1 MVKKRL
7 AALGLVFAL
16 LATSVFGHLHTPD
29 VVYAEEVMEE
39 TQARTVAMGD
49 LEFLSLCDPQDLI
62 NVTTS
67 GTQAEEMMA
76 VINEVTQGLEGDY
89 DRAVAIY
96 DWVAENVEYE
106 SDPNV
111 NISAAPYDVFTSRYA
126 VCGGFSNLLKEML
139 NLAGIP
145 AAAVVGYYTSFPHQ
159 WNAVYVDGEW
169 VYADAT
175 AQGYFNE
182 ASMPTTHR
190 GNEVKDV
197 TWSYGDLQ
205 LGYYHGLAVTAASG
219 SVVEIPDSYMEYPIT
234 SFSYSLFNAAS
245 NLEEIKINANITQ
258 MEESTLKSY
267 TKMKGIT
274 VAEGNPA
281 YASHEGALFT
291 ADYQQLI
298 VYPYSREATEFTLPK
313 ETSSFDYKEAFR
325 AENLQNLY
333 VEEGSSYFSSYDGAI
348 YDSEKT
354 MLLSIPKG
362 KTSLQVYG
370 NAAITD
376 DAFANVDK
384 SNFTIIGQSGS
395 PAETYAKENQIA
407 FQAEDVIEEEY
418 TLVTVVNPV
427 ANSWNTGT
435 TYPNDG
441 GPAFAFNDN
450 TGNWWH
456 TNYGTAEDGNKNV
469 GSFTNAQ
476 VSEIPAFSE
485 ISENRV
491 WIGGEFEKAVYL
503 GKFTYRSRS
512 DSSDGNNRM
521 QQWALYTANVT
532 TGEPTDADFTVAASG
547 TFGEESS
554 NGVEAVLTTPV
565 KATHFR
571 LVAFQFNGQVTAT
584 KIEMFAAPEPKDPRM
599 VACYSFDKI
608 TGTTVKDECG
618 NRNGQLLG
626 STAKGKVGN
635 ALSVTEALQGMN
647 VSGTN
652 TYTEDWTVAYWVKAT
667 TDFDKEISVLEDAAK
682 KYSFSLRLGT
692 ANNRNGYGFRVGDND
707 GDVLTFGNYGDLA
720 KDTWYHMT
728 WAKDNDA
735 KTFYLYVNGK
745 LVKSNTWSGMPAGI
759 PAPYDVIGGTGFTG
773 LIDEVKVYN
782 AVLTQ
787 EEIAKVMIE
796 DCAVEETTIYHTE
809 TSREDGNYFA
819 FSESGWSAMGS
830 STEHVW
836 SDNPTSGNESSIW
849 YEVHFVGHK
858 IDIYAGKNHPHG
870 RVKYYIDGVEKGVF
884 DLYNGTNI
892 NSAYITTLEG
902 MSDGPHVL
910 KAVAMDAGK
919 CIDCAKVVVY
929 HIPYDVTGV
938 TIAEPTVSMVEGSTK
953 QVSYTVA
960 PDYAYLKD
968 ITYTSADPS
977 IATVSKDGVITAV
990 MEGTTTISMAA
1001 SNMTGTK
1008 EIAVTVIAGVPQIAG
1023 SIVDTD
1029 TQWTQDRYNEVKGL
1043 TTNSSTVTAWKNDK
1057 AISEIALVS
1066 VDCALKN
1073 VTVTASD
1080 LINGENT
1087 IDKSNVTTTFVKSTK
1102 AYNGGYLGYGDPNRA
1117 LPEDNGTNRSES
1129 SDILYQTTP
1138 INIPYNSVQP
1148 VWVEIAIPKT
1158 AAAGTYT
1165 GTISVTAK
1173 GIADPLTF
1181 TYEVIVQDATLPDA
1195 TEFKNGFDIE
1205 LWQYPYSS
1213 AEYYDVEPFSE
1224 EHFEIMRSSM
1234 EIYKEIGGHAI
1245 TTSIVEEA
1253 WSGQTYSEN
1262 AVHYP
1267 SMVKWNKQADGSF
1280 TWDYTDFDKWVT
1292 FCRDEMGLG
1301 DKIVLYSIAPWNNSI
1316 GYWQN
1321 GTLTYQRFSLSN
1333 ESDQN
1338 IWKAFLSDLITHLMD
1353 KGWFDDAYMGIDER
1367 GFSKEAFDLID
1378 SVVNVYVQPLKT
1390 AGAMD
1395 HFVDKWDLA
1404 LRVTDLNVGDTAAAA
1419 NPAKFKELVAA
1430 RAAKGYRTT
1439 LYSCTE
1445 HQPGNFSLSAPVESY
1460 WGILNAGMMGTAG
1473 FLRWAYDAWVEDPLR
1488 DATHNAFEPGDCF
1501 LIYPDEKDATDPTSK
1516 SSVRLERMAEGVR
1529 DVNKLMQIRQE
1540 VPALSDEVDAVFA
1553 KIKYGLVT
1561 SRSYLNANGVAQLRN
1576 ETAEFKQALNA
1587 LTNEYIDL
1595 KENGTNEVTS
1605 ITIAQGAT
1613 AELTLGDTLQLTA
1626 NLAPSNLKDDTIS
1639 WKSSNDKIATVD
1651 ANGQVLAIAEGT
1663 VTITV
1668 TAEVDKTKTAQIVI
1682 TVKGIE
1688 IDESKQVSY
1697 YSFDEITGTT
1707 VKDEWGN
1714 RDGQLLGATA
1724 KGKQGNALSVTE
1736 ALNGVTVTG
1745 DNTTSGDWTIG
1756 YWVKATSDFNQEIS
1770 VLEDAEKKYSLS
1782 LRLGSDSNRNGC
1794 GFRVGDGD
1802 GDVLTL
1808 ADYGRLIKDTWYHMT
1823 WIKDED
1829 AGISLY
1835 VNGERVGS
1843 NTWTNGKSIKA
1854 PYDVIGGTGFTGLID
1869 EVKVY
1874 NAVLTQAEIVASMQV
1889 DGINIRAEKVELY
1902 IDDTYSLDASVVTD
1916 KEDKTITYSS
1926 SNEKV
1931 ATVDADGVITPHKK
1945 GVAVITLSAAGY
1957 TATVEVTVLKE
1968 LIISNELPVYK
1979 LYELE
1984 GNYLSDVDR
1993 PDTSTD
1999 EGRAHQYLG
2008 QPDMIRTRT
2017 GRLITAYPNGHGKGP
2032 IIMKISDD
2040 NGETWTTHTNT
2051 PASWEG
2057 SQETPTLYVLNMS
2070 NGKERLIMIT
2080 ACPGWGTDSAGN
2092 QYGWNTSYSDDNGE
2106 TWTEY
2111 KHWYSQLEDG
2121 TNNASVVAMASLIQL
2136 KDENGN
2142 YIDEWMGVY
2151 HFQSPFKNYKTILS
2165 FDENGNEQWTEPE
2178 WYLAEH
2184 SSIESLYQMCEI
2196 GMFRSPDGKRIIGL
2210 ARTQSHNNFATLIYS
2225 DDEGKTWSE
2234 PMNLPGSLAGERHKA
2249 VYDPISGR
2257 LVITFRE
2264 IRYDLNGNNQFDGS
2278 GDWTCDDWG
2287 VWVGTYEDLIN
2298 QEPGDYRIRIAEDW
2312 AQSAKSGDTGYAGL
2326 VVLEDGTLIMDS
2338 YGHWDKEY
2346 STTQGFGVT
2355 ADLCYIKQAKFK
2367 LADVENAYG
2376 LVNYDA
2382 LAEAVAEVEDTD
2394 CDAYTETS
2402 WKTFADALEA
2412 AQAMLADRNVQ
2423 QVEVDAMIEE
2433 LENAVERLEKVSTD
2447 AVEANVAGYT
2457 LTLEGNIG
2465 VNFHMQLGAEVLAD
2479 ENAYMNFNVGGV
2491 NTQINVKDAA
2501 VKTVENI
2508 TYYVFKCEVPVKD
2521 METMITAQIILVDGR
2536 TSSEFKYT
2544 VQEYADKITGGEVT
2558 LPDAAPEVVEATKE
2572 LVEAMS
2578 DFGDYAS
2585 TYFAEETLEETAEM
2599 KAVTAETLEEFEG
2612 TFPEDSI
2619 YYGSSL
2625 LLKSNTILRH
2635 YFTEEVE
2642 GSTQKGSLYYI
2653 ESEGIPA
2660 HELGKE
2666 IVTEV
2671 EDMQITYNPL
2681 SYAYIALSRDDVDEN
2696 LKSVMRAMY
2705 LYYEAA
2711 QDYLEAT
2718 N

>member
-16 LATSVFGHLHTPD
+16 LATSVFGHLYTPD

-39 TQARTVAMGD
+39 TQARAAAMEA
-49 LEFLSLCDPQDLI
+49 LEFLNLCEPNDLI

-67 GTQAEEMMA
+67 EEQAAEMMT
-76 VINEVTQGLEGDY
+76 VINEVTNGMEGDY
-89 DRAVAIY
+89 DRAEAIY
-96 DWVAENVEYE
+96 NWVADNITYE
-106 SDPNV
+106 SDASV
-111 NISAAPYDVFTSRYA
+111 NISAEPYDVFTNKQA
-126 VCGGFSNLLKEML
+126 VCGGFSNLVKEMM

-145 AAAVVGYYTSFPHQ
+145 AAAVVGYLYNGLPHQ
-159 WNAVYVDGEW
+159 WNMVYVDGQW

-175 AQGYFNE
+175 GKGFFNE
-182 ASMPTTHR
+182 ANMPNTHIVK
-190 GNEVKDV
+190 EIKDV
-197 TWSYGDLQ
+197 TWTDGDLQ
-205 LGYYHGLAVTAASG
+205 LGFYHGLAVTGAKVSE
-219 SVVEIPDSYMEYPIT
+219 VEIPDSYKGYPIT
-234 SFSYSLFNAAS
+234 SLSYSLFNSDS
-245 NLEEIKINANITQ
+245 NVEELTINANITR
-258 MEESTLKSY
+258 MEDSTLRSY
-267 TKMKGIT
+267 TKMKSIT
-274 VAEGNPA
+274 VAEGNPS
-281 YASHEGALFT
+281 YASHEGALF
-291 ADYQQLI
+291 AAGYAQLI
-298 VYPYSREATEFTLPK
+298 AYPYSSEATEFTLPK
-313 ETSSFDYKEAFR
+313 ETRSFDYKEAFQ

-348 YDSEKT
+348 YDSGKT

-362 KTSLQVYG
+362 KTSIQVYG
-370 NAAITD
+370 NAAIMD

-384 SNFTIIGQSGS
+384 SKFTIIGQSGS
-395 PAETYAKENQIA
+395 PAETYARENQIA
-407 FQAEDVIEEEY
+407 FQAEGVTEEEY

-441 GPAFAFNDN
+441 GPSFAFNDN

-456 TNYGTAEDGNKNV
+456 TNYGSAAEGNKNV

-512 DSSDGNNRM
+512 DSSNGNNRM

-571 LVAFQFNGQVTAT
+571 LVAFAFNGEQVTAS
-584 KIEMFAAPEPKDPRM
+584 KIEMYSVPEPKDPRM

-626 STAKGKVGN
+626 STAKGKIGN

-682 KYSFSLRLGT
+682 KYSFSLRLGA

-707 GDVLTFGNYGDLA
+707 GDVLTFGNYGDLS

-759 PAPYDVIGGTGFTG
+759 PAPYDVIGGNGFTG

-836 SDNPTSGNESSIW
+836 SDNPTSGNESNIW

-858 IDIYAGKNHPHG
+858 IDIYAGKNSPHG

-884 DLYNGTNI
+884 DLYNGSNI
-892 NSAYITTLEG
+892 NSTYITTLEG
-902 MSDGPHVL
+902 LSDGSHVL
-910 KAVAMDAGK
+910 KAEAMDAGK
-919 CIDCAKVVVY
+919 CIDCAQVVVY
-929 HIPYDVTGV
+929 HIPYDVTSL
-938 TIAEPTVSMVEGSTK
+938 TLTESSVSMIEGSTK

-968 ITYTSADPS
+968 VTYTSADPS
-977 IATVSKDGVITAV
+977 VATVSKDGVITAV
-990 MEGTTTISMAA
+990 MEGTTTISLAA

-1008 EIAVTVIAGVPQIAG
+1008 EIVVNVIAGIPGIAG
-1023 SIVDTD
+1023 AIVDTD
-1029 TQWTQDRYNEVKGL
+1029 TQWTQNRYNEVKEL
-1043 TTNSSTVTAWKNDK
+1043 TTVSSTVTAWKNDK
-1057 AISEIALVS
+1057 AISEIALIS
-1066 VDCALKN
+1066 VDSALKN

-1080 LINGENT
+1080 LVNGEYT

-1117 LPEDNGTNRSES
+1117 IPEDNGTNRSES

-1148 VWVEIAIPKT
+1148 VWVEIAVPKT
-1158 AAAGTYT
+1158 AEAGTYT
-1165 GTISVTAK
+1165 GTISVTAN
-1173 GIADPLTF
+1173 GITEPLTF

-1205 LWQYPYSS
+1205 LWQYPYAS

-1224 EHFEIMRSSM
+1224 EHYEIMRSSM

-1262 AVHYP
+1262 DVHYP

-1292 FCRDEMGLG
+1292 FCRNEMGLG

-1321 GTLTYQRFSLSN
+1321 GTLTYQRFSLSS
-1333 ESDQN
+1333 ESDRN
-1338 IWKAFLSDLITHLMD
+1338 IWKAFLSDLITHLMN

-1378 SVVNVYVQPLKT
+1378 SVVNVYTNPLKT

-1419 NPAKFKELVAA
+1419 NPDRFKELVAA
-1430 RAAKGYRTT
+1430 REAKGYRTT

-1488 DATHNAFEPGDCF
+1488 DATHNSFEPGDCF
-1501 LIYPDEKDATDPTSK
+1501 LIYPDEKDAENPTSK

-1529 DVNKLMQIRQE
+1529 DVNKLMQIREE

-1553 KIKYGLVT
+1553 KIKYRLTT

-1576 ETAEFKQALNA
+1576 ETAQFKQALNA

-1595 KENGTNEVTS
+1595 KANGTNEVTS
-1605 ITIAQGAT
+1605 VAIAQGAT
-1613 AELTLGDTLQLTA
+1613 AEITLGSTLQLTA
-1626 NLAPSNLKDDTIS
+1626 NLAPSNLIDDTVI
-1639 WKSSNDKIATVD
+1639 WTSSNDKVATVD
-1651 ANGQVLAIAEGT
+1651 ENGQVLALAEGT

-1682 TVKGIE
+1682 TVTPVE
-1688 IDESKQVSY
+1688 IDEAKQVSY

-1714 RDGQLLGATA
+1714 RNGQLLGSTA

-1736 ALNGVTVTG
+1736 ALNGMTVAG
-1745 DNTTSGDWTIG
+1745 DNTVSGDWTVG
-1756 YWVKATSDFNQEIS
+1756 YWVKTTSEFNQEIS
-1770 VLEDAEKKYSLS
+1770 VLEDATKGYSLS
-1782 LRLGSDSNRNGC
+1782 LKMAASRSA
-1794 GFRVGDGD
+1794 GFRTGDGD
-1802 GDVLTL
+1802 GDVLSF
-1808 ADYGRLIKDTWYHMT
+1808 DYNFQKDTWYHVT
-1823 WIKDED
+1823 WTKDED
-1829 AGISLY
+1829 SGLSLY
-1835 VNGERVGS
+1835 VNGEYVGR
-1843 NTWTNGKSIKA
+1843 NTWTNNKSVKA

-1874 NAVLTQAEIVASMQV
+1874 NAVLTPIEIVASMQV

-1902 IDDTYSLDASVVTD
+1902 IDDTYSLNASVVTD

-1926 SNEKV
+1926 NNEAV
-1931 ATVDADGVITPHKK
+1931 ATVSEDGVITPHKK

-1957 TATVEVTVLKE
+1957 TAMVEVTVIKE
-1968 LIISNELPVYK
+1968 LIISNELPVYMLDEK
-1979 LYELE
+1979 
-1984 GNYLSDVDR
+1984 YLSDVEK
-1993 PDTSTD
+1993 PDTSTE
-1999 EGRAHQYLG
+1999 EGRRNQYLG
-2008 QPDMIRTRT
+2008 QPDMIRTST
-2017 GRLITAYPNGHGKGP
+2017 GRLITSFPQGHGKGP
-2032 IIMKISDD
+2032 LIMKISDD
-2040 NGETWTTHTNT
+2040 NGETWTTKTDT
-2051 PASWEG
+2051 PESWKG
-2057 SQETPTLYVLNMS
+2057 SQETPTLYVLNMAD
-2070 NGKERLIMIT
+2070 GTERIMLIT

-2111 KHWYSQLEDG
+2111 KHWYSQIEG
-2121 TNNASVVAMASLIQL
+2121 GRNNGAVVAMASMIQL

-2151 HFQSPFKNYKTILS
+2151 HHQSPFINYKTILS
-2165 FDENGNEQWTEPE
+2165 FDEDGNEQWTEPE
-2178 WYLAEH
+2178 RYLAEH

-2196 GMFRSPDGKRIIGL
+2196 GMFRSPDGNRIIGL

-2264 IRYDLNGNNQFDGS
+2264 IRYDLNGNNQFDGGS
-2278 GDWTCDDWG
+2278 DWTCDDWG

-2338 YGHWDKEY
+2338 YGHWDEEY
-2346 STTQGFGVT
+2346 SKNEGYGVT

-2402 WKTFADALEA
+2402 WNIFAEALEA
-2412 AQAMLADRNVQ
+2412 AQAMLTDRNVQ
-2423 QVEVDAMIEE
+2423 QIEVDAMIEE
-2433 LENAVERLEKVSTD
+2433 LEEAVDRLEKVSQD
-2447 AVEANVAGYT
+2447 AVEAKVVGYT

-2491 NTQINVKDAA
+2491 NSQINVKDAT
-2501 VKTVENI
+2501 VKTVDEI
-2508 TYYVFKCEVPVKD
+2508 TYHVFKCEVPVKD
-2521 METMITAQIILVDGR
+2521 METMITAQIILADGR

-2544 VQEYADKITGGEVT
+2544 VQEYADKITSGEVT

-2585 TYFAEETLEETAEM
+2585 TYFADETLPETEEM
-2599 KAVTAETLEEFEG
+2599 KAVTSETLKEFEA
-2612 TFPEDSI
+2612 TLPEESI

-2635 YFTEEVE
+2635 YFTEAVE

-2653 ESEGIPA
+2653 ETEGIPA
-2660 HELGKE
+2660 HNLGKE
-2666 IVTEV
+2666 IVTAV
-2671 EDMQITYNPL
+2671 GDMEITYNPL
-2681 SYAYIALSRDDVDEN
+2681 SYAYIALSREGIDEN

-2705 LYYEAA
+2705 LYYQAA
-2711 QDYLEAT
+2711 QTYKDAT